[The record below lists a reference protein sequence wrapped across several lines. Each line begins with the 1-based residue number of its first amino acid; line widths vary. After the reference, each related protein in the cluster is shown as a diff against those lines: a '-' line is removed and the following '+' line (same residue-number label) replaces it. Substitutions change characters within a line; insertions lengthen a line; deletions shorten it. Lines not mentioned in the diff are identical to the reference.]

1 MPSLDLTRGKIK
13 IAPSVLAS
21 NFENL
26 KDELLLVEKSG
37 ADWLHLDI
45 MDGHFVPNI
54 SFGPQFVHTSR
65 KCCPNIVLDVHLM
78 ISHPEMMIK
87 EFIDAGADI
96 ITFHIEAI
104 SDFQET
110 VKMIKSKDVLVG
122 ISLNPE
128 TPFSAINSI
137 LDQVDIVLLMSVN
150 PGFGGQSFIPSSLEK
165 IKQIHS
171 YIEEENL
178 NVLLEVDGGV
188 NIYNAEEIRKSGADV
203 LVAGTAIFGSN
214 DYAKTISLLRG

>member
-1 MPSLDLTRGKIK
+1 MSNLDLTRGKIK

-26 KDELLLVEKSG
+26 KDELILVEKSG

-54 SFGPQFVHTSR
+54 SFGPQLVNTAR

-78 ISHPEMMIK
+78 ISYPEKMVK

-96 ITFHIEAI
+96 ITFHIETS

-110 VKMIKSKDVLVG
+110 VKMIKSMDRLVG

-137 LDQVDIVLLMSVN
+137 LNQVDIVLLMSVN
-150 PGFGGQSFIPSSLEK
+150 PGFGGQPFIPSSIDK
-165 IKQIHS
+165 IKKIHS
-171 YIEEENL
+171 YIEKENL

-188 NIYNAEEIRKSGADV
+188 NIQNAEEIRESGADV
-203 LVAGTAIFGSN
+203 LVAGTAIFGSDN
-214 DYAKTISLLRG
+214 YAKTISLLRG